1 MIILNLL
8 QKERF
13 TLHSYTEVKPKSKR
27 SSFSEIIASPQLDWD
42 WDPWA
47 MFSLLVLCNSERA
60 SEKR

>member
-47 MFSLLVLCNSERA
+47 MFSLLAGPVQ
-60 SEKR
+60 